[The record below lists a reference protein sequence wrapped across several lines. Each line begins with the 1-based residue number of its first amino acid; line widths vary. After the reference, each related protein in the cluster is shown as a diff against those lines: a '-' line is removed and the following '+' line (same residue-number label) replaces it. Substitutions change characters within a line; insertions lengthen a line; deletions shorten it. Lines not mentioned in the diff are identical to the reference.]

1 MKVRDFGELVQLRNE
16 GKIGY
21 VDFLLQGVYRDEYLQ
36 WLDERDEKPNED
48 NAELFFEE
56 TKNILLELGL
66 VINLSASM
74 LICLPTDL
82 RR

>member
-21 VDFLLQGVYRDEYLQ
+21 VDFLLKGVYRDEYLQ

-56 TKNILLELGL
+56 TE
-66 VINLSASM
+66 ASFEAS
-74 LICLPTDL
+74 LFYPN
-82 RR
+82 